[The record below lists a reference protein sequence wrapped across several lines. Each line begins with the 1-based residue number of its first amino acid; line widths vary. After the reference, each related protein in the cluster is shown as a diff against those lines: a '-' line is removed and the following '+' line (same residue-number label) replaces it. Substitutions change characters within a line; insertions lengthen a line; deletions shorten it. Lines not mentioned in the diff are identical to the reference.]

1 MLMNS
6 GQSVLT
12 IGAFVV
18 LSTMTLNVNTMLT
31 DTGTTGLEMEATLD
45 AISIAQSMLDE
56 VLTKEFDSKTT
67 DGARAFSPSDLT
79 SSGSFGPDGTGEVIT
94 GLDSSS
100 YSIFQSTTKF
110 DDVDDYNGYVRK
122 AWNPRFG
129 WFDVSV
135 SVSYANEDNP
145 NTTQTDRSFYK
156 VVSVRVSHPNLVKDN
171 NNHVIPLVVQDLA
184 VYRRYF

>member
-1 MLMNS
+1 MNS

-31 DTGTTGLEMEATLD
+31 GTGTTGLEMEATLD
-45 AISIAQSMLDE
+45 GISIAQSMLDE
-56 VLTKEFDSKTT
+56 LLSKEFDQHTV
-67 DGARAFSPSDLT
+67 GGVRAYSPDDLT
-79 SSGSFGPDGTGEVIT
+79 LTSAFGPEGTAQAIT

-100 YSIFQSTTKF
+100 TSVFQSKTKF

-122 AWNPRFG
+122 VWNPRFG

-135 SVSYANEDNP
+135 GVDYANEDNP
-145 NTTQTDRSFYK
+145 NATQTSRSFYK
-156 VVSVRVSHPNLVKDN
+156 RVSVRVIHPNLVKDVN
-171 NNHVIPLVVQDLA
+171 NNVIPLVVQDLA

>member
-1 MLMNS
+1 MNS

-45 AISIAQSMLDE
+45 GISVAQSTLDE
-56 VLTKEFDSKTT
+56 ILTKDFDQHTT
-67 DGARAFSPSDLT
+67 AGARAFSPDALT
-79 SSGSFGPDGTGEVIT
+79 PTSAFGPDGTGQGIT

-100 YSIFQSTTKF
+100 TSVFQSQAKF
-110 DDVDDYNGYVRK
+110 DDVDDYNGYFRK
-122 AWNPRFG
+122 VWNPRFG

-135 SVSYANEDNP
+135 GVSYADEDNA
-145 NTTQTDRSFYK
+145 NVTQTDRSFYK
-156 VVSVRVSHPNLVKDN
+156 KVTVRVSHPNLVKDIN
-171 NNHVIPLVVQDLA
+171 NNVIPLVVQDLA

>member
-1 MLMNS
+1 MNS

-18 LSTMTLNVNTMLT
+18 LSSMTLNVNTQLT

-45 AISIAQSMLDE
+45 GISIAQSTLDE
-56 VLTKEFDSKTT
+56 ILTKDFDQHTT
-67 DGARAFSPSDLT
+67 GGVRAYSPDDLT
-79 SSGSFGPDGTGEVIT
+79 ASGAFGPDGPPQMIT

-100 YSIFQSTTKF
+100 SSVFQSQTKF
-110 DDVDDYNGYVRK
+110 DDVDDYNGYTRK
-122 AWNPRFG
+122 VWNTRFG

-135 SVSYANEDNP
+135 GVNYANEDNP
-145 NTTQTDRSFYK
+145 NTSQTTRSFYK
-156 VVSVRVSHPNLVKDN
+156 RVSVRVTHPNLVKDRN
-171 NNHVIPLVVQDLA
+171 NNVIPLIVQDLA

>member
-1 MLMNS
+1 MNS

-18 LSTMTLNVNTMLT
+18 LSSMTLNVNTQLVG
-31 DTGTTGLEMEATLD
+31 TGTTGLEMEATLD
-45 AISIAQSMLDE
+45 GISIAQSMLDG
-56 VLTKEFDSKTT
+56 LMTKDFDNHTT
-67 DGARAFSPSDLT
+67 GGVRAYSPSDLT
-79 SSGSFGPDGTGEVIT
+79 ATGSFGPDGSTQIIS

-100 YSIFQSTTKF
+100 ASVFQSQTKF
-110 DDVDDYNGYVRK
+110 DDVDDYNGYARK
-122 AWNPRFG
+122 VWNPRFG

-145 NTTQTDRSFYK
+145 NTTQTDKSFYK
-156 VVSVRVSHPNLVKDN
+156 LISVRVTHPNLVKDD

>member
-1 MLMNS
+1 MNS

-18 LSTMTLNVNTMLT
+18 LSTMTLNVNTQLT

-45 AISIAQSMLDE
+45 GISIAQSMLDE
-56 VLTKEFDSKTT
+56 VLTKEFDQHTT
-67 DGARAFSPSDLT
+67 GGARAYSPNDLT
-79 SSGSFGPDGTGEVIT
+79 GTSAFGPDGTTQIIS

-100 YSIFQSTTKF
+100 TSVFQSQTKF
-110 DDVDDYNGYVRK
+110 DDVDDYNGYARK
-122 AWNPRFG
+122 VWNPRFG

-145 NTTQTDRSFYK
+145 NTTQTDKSFYK
-156 VVSVRVSHPNLVKDN
+156 LVTVRVSHPNLVKDN